1 MDQHPVGEGTDA
13 DPLALSAEQMRE
25 IGYRTIDRLVERLAD
40 TGAPA
45 MRRAAP
51 RELQAQIAAQPPPG
65 PRCWDEVLS
74 DVETNVLDFTS
85 RLAHPA
91 YFAFIPASCTFP
103 GALADLIAGAL
114 DIDAGS
120 WSSAAGPSQLELVV
134 LDWFKSWIG
143 YPSDAGGVLVGGGS
157 AANLTALACARETLA
172 GSGSSDGVIY
182 ASAHAHSS
190 VTRAARLLGFGP
202 EQVIGIPTD
211 RRFRLRVDALLDAV
225 ALDRDAGR
233 RPLIVVA
240 NAGATNT
247 GAVDPLGS
255 VADVCAEHGLW
266 LHVDAAYGGFAAL
279 TDRGRA
285 TLAGLERAESVTLDP
300 HKWLYQPIEC
310 GSVLVRRPGLLERA
324 FAVAPDYLEDYRGGE
339 VDFCDRGLQ
348 LTRSARALKIWM
360 SINAFGLSA
369 FIAAI
374 DRSLDLAQL
383 AERLIRLSPSLELLC
398 PATLGV
404 VCFRRRL
411 QGLDDEGEIAQ
422 VNTELTARF
431 EASGQGLISSTRL
444 DGRYALRLCVMN
456 HTSSAEDV
464 KRTIRWLAEIPVLHG
479 ASKPGHGQRART
491 ARRPAAPRLAL
502 GTDRGS

>member
-1 MDQHPVGEGTDA
+1 VGVRGNAASSGRTGRAIARVGT
-13 DPLALSAEQMRE
+13 
-25 IGYRTIDRLVERLAD
+25 
-40 TGAPA
+40 
-45 MRRAAP
+45 
-51 RELQAQIAAQPPPG
+51 
-65 PRCWDEVLS
+65 
-74 DVETNVLDFTS
+74 
-85 RLAHPA
+85 
-91 YFAFIPASCTFP
+91 
-103 GALADLIAGAL
+103 
-114 DIDAGS
+114 
-120 WSSAAGPSQLELVV
+120 
-134 LDWFKSWIG
+134 
-143 YPSDAGGVLVGGGS
+143 
-157 AANLTALACARETLA
+157 
-172 GSGSSDGVIY
+172 
-182 ASAHAHSS
+182 
-190 VTRAARLLGFGP
+190 
-202 EQVIGIPTD
+202 
-211 RRFRLRVDALLDAV
+211 
-225 ALDRDAGR
+225 
-233 RPLIVVA
+233 
-240 NAGATNT
+240 TNT
-247 GAVDPLGS
+247 GAVAPLSS

-279 TDRGRA
+279 TERGRA
-285 TLAGLERAESVTLDP
+285 TLAGLERADSVTLDP

-348 LTRSARALKIWM
+348 LTRSARALKIWR

-411 QGLDDEGEIAQ
+411 RGLDDEGEIAQ

-444 DGRYALRLCVMN
+444 DGRYALMN
-456 HTSSAEDV
+456 RTSSAEDV
-464 KRTIRWLAEIPVLHG
+464 KRTIRWLAEIPVRHG

-491 ARRPAAPRLAL
+491 ARRPAAPRLAPAF
-502 GTDRGS
+502 GADRGS

>member
-1 MDQHPVGEGTDA
+1 
-13 DPLALSAEQMRE
+13 
-25 IGYRTIDRLVERLAD
+25 
-40 TGAPA
+40 
-45 MRRAAP
+45 
-51 RELQAQIAAQPPPG
+51 
-65 PRCWDEVLS
+65 
-74 DVETNVLDFTS
+74 
-85 RLAHPA
+85 
-91 YFAFIPASCTFP
+91 
-103 GALADLIAGAL
+103 
-114 DIDAGS
+114 
-120 WSSAAGPSQLELVV
+120 
-134 LDWFKSWIG
+134 
-143 YPSDAGGVLVGGGS
+143 
-157 AANLTALACARETLA
+157 
-172 GSGSSDGVIY
+172 
-182 ASAHAHSS
+182 
-190 VTRAARLLGFGP
+190 
-202 EQVIGIPTD
+202 
-211 RRFRLRVDALLDAV
+211 
-225 ALDRDAGR
+225 
-233 RPLIVVA
+233 
-240 NAGATNT
+240 
-247 GAVDPLGS
+247 
-255 VADVCAEHGLW
+255 
-266 LHVDAAYGGFAAL
+266 
-279 TDRGRA
+279 
-285 TLAGLERAESVTLDP
+285 VTLDP

-404 VCFRRRL
+404 VYFRRRL

-422 VNTELTARF
+422 VNAELTARF

-491 ARRPAAPRLAL
+491 ARRPAAPRLAPAL